1 MTGVQT
7 CALPIFA
14 IEETSPTPYSMTK
27 SYRPDGNKKAKGTKA
42 GDNDLKEGF
51 GAIVTARKE
60 YTEEKRMLK
69 LKEIEERSA
78 AKRRRVI
85 RLQRIY
91 NFLLLHAILS
101 TVLDIIGLYYPLLYY
116 FWD

>member
-1 MTGVQT
+1 M
-7 CALPIFA
+7 
-14 IEETSPTPYSMTK
+14 
-27 SYRPDGNKKAKGTKA
+27 
-42 GDNDLKEGF
+42 DNDAGEEEEPPPTGRWTATSSYDIYMVDTPKEGNSEDQKIQVRINLRGSCSSNF
-51 GAIVTARKE
+51 T
-60 YTEEKRMLK
+60 L
-69 LKEIEERSA
+69 
-78 AKRRRVI
+78 I

>member
-1 MTGVQT
+1 MSKT
-7 CALPIFA
+7 
-14 IEETSPTPYSMTK
+14 E
-27 SYRPDGNKKAKGTKA
+27 
-42 GDNDLKEGF
+42 DNI
-51 GAIVTARKE
+51 AWSNQ
-60 YTEEKRMLK
+60 K
-69 LKEIEERSA
+69 LYIRWRRITRRRCVAPSGRSA
-78 AKRRRVI
+78 AARGLI